1 MKIIE
6 NDDGSYIRQWKCA
19 CNRVLET
26 DKYTAGNDVDCLCGR
41 LFNSFGQQLQDPDN
55 WHDDY

>member
-26 DKYTAGNDVDCLCGR
+26 DRHSAGDVECDCGR
-41 LFNSFGQQLQDPDN
+41 WFNTFGQQLQDPAN

>member
-6 NDDGSYIRQWKCA
+6 NDDGTYTRQWKCA
-19 CNRVLET
+19 CRRLIESDSNGGSG
-26 DKYTAGNDVDCLCGR
+26 DIDCECGR
-41 LFNSFGQQLQDPDN
+41 LFNCFGQQLQDPDQ